1 MSILRNR
8 EVIKTISVI
17 ILSFFCFACLL
28 PSPAHSTPAITV
40 DQLKRDVGQ
49 VINDMIYEILTPD
62 MDTRELLKILLSG
75 SKLNKSNINIY
86 KNRYLN
92 KLHDQILN
100 PGGEPE
106 DSDTFYKET
115 TTIIAVLMLLSAE
128 ENSDGFGYLDLAR
141 LYLFHNVGGNEVIAE
156 SYCVLTAVQ
165 YYVAVNQHR
174 TDSLPSKGFLKSYID
189 SINSIKTDYNTSLL
203 NRDQKSAL
211 FNFDKHHS
219 KIISIMEK
227 ATN

>member
-1 MSILRNR
+1 M
-8 EVIKTISVI
+8 SVI

-28 PSPAHSTPAITV
+28 PSPAHSTSEITGN
-40 DQLKRDVGQ
+40 QLKRDVGQ
-49 VINDMIYEILTPD
+49 VINDMICEILTPE
-62 MDTRELLKILLSG
+62 METRKLLKILLLG
-75 SKLNKSNINIY
+75 SKLNKSNINMY

-115 TTIIAVLMLLSAE
+115 STIISVLMLLSAE
-128 ENSDGFGYLDLAR
+128 ESSDGFGYLDLAR

-156 SYCVLTAVQ
+156 SYCVLTAIQ
-165 YYVAVNQHR
+165 YYIVVSQHR
-174 TDSLPSKGFLKSYID
+174 TDSPPSKGFLKSYVN

-203 NRDQKSAL
+203 NKDQKPAI

-219 KIISIMEK
+219 KIISIMKK